1 MTRLLNQLRAKSL
14 AALMLAAATLP
25 FGCATAPTYP
35 PPAADKAQ
43 VVVKVTATPKAGV
56 QAPRTEGQYDKES
69 VEKGRRFTRVNYSK
83 MDCIAVV
90 LIGESRWMG
99 PEDGNEVEI
108 ASHGFT
114 RDLSIGFMKQTVN
127 GHGIPAACSFS
138 FRNNRSTSLTLF
150 GSTPSNETNG
160 TFEIRV
166 PANGVATCALVSAGL
181 YDVYCDEDEN
191 LYCQILATSSTYA
204 QLCESG
210 GEAFFEGLAPGAYE
224 VEVYAP
230 RLPVWRMKVNAVA
243 GKRETLYAEV
253 TVNKLPKA
261 K

>member
-1 MTRLLNQLRAKSL
+1 MMRLLNQLRAKSL

-90 LIGESRWMG
+90 VKSANLMPR
-99 PEDGNEVEI
+99 DGIRMAEVEVLQD
-108 ASHGFT
+108 GFAT
-114 RDLSIGFMKQTVN
+114 DLILAEVLFDNSDSQWPTVT
-127 GHGIPAACSFS
+127 
-138 FRNNRSTSLTLF
+138 FRNGRDQALTLY
-150 GSTPSNETNG
+150 GAAQGNDAAM
-160 TFEIRV
+160 FEVTV
-166 PANGVATCALVSAGL
+166 PANGKASCTLTKAGL
-181 YDVYCDEDEN
+181 YDVYCDEDEK
-191 LYCQILATSSTYA
+191 LFCQIVATDSSTLA
-204 QLCESG
+204 SLCESG
-210 GEAFFEGLAPGAYE
+210 GEVFFNDLPTGSYD

-230 RLPVWRMKVNAVA
+230 RLPVWRMKVNATA